1 MAYLEIDLLTGK
13 KHQIRA
19 HLAHLGFPVAGDEKY
34 GLREKNRELRRRF
47 GIRSQL
53 LHAYRFSFPDRTE
66 GRFAYLAGRSF
77 TAPLP
82 DFFNT
87 VLKKSGLAP
96 EGE

>member
-34 GLREKNRELRRRF
+34 GLKEKNRELRRRF

-53 LHAYRFSFPDRTE
+53 LHAYGFSFPDRAE
-66 GRFAYLAGRSF
+66 GRFAYMAGRSF

-87 VLKKSGLAP
+87 VLKESGLAP